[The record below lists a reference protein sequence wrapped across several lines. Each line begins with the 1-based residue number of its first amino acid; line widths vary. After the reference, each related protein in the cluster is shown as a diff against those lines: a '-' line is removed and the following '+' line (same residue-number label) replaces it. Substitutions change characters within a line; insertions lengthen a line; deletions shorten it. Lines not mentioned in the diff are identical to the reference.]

1 MWGPHVIPFPILLSN
16 NLLPLLSLSPT
27 FAGLWRR
34 SSSSSPVPIGAARP
48 PLLLVPLG
56 LLSRRRSGRLQLRDP
71 FNSGSRSSF
80 VFGCLPPHAGWVIS
94 RRATPLPPVGWEGRR
109 AAAHS
114 SATVDYSSSEISLDS
129 DYRSSVS
136 SRSSLASVGV
146 RRSTA
151 ARWEGYRGS

>member
-34 SSSSSPVPIGAARP
+34 SSSSSPVPIGVARP

-56 LLSRRRSGRLQLRDP
+56 LLSRRRSGRLQQRDP

-146 RRSTA
+146 RRSAA